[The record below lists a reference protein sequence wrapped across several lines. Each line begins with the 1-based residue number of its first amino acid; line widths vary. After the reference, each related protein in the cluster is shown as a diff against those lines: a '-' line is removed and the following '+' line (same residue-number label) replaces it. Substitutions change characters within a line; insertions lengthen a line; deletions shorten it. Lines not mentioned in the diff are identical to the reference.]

1 MSREFVRTG
10 RAFASASSYRE
21 SFAPHRSQ
29 RRSTPLSLPRLGV
42 KILQPANDRFCQF
55 AAEGGRLPAKAHQRS
70 EVGDKRIAVVFEVK
84 FEPLARKYRCTS
96 HRLAVLSGKQHCCVL
111 KYKDPAD

>member
-70 EVGDKRIAVVFEVK
+70 EVGTNGL
-84 FEPLARKYRCTS
+84 PLFSRSSSKLSDGKMVA
-96 HRLAVLSGKQHCCVL
+96 HPAGRLFSLANDS
-111 KYKDPAD
+111 AEF